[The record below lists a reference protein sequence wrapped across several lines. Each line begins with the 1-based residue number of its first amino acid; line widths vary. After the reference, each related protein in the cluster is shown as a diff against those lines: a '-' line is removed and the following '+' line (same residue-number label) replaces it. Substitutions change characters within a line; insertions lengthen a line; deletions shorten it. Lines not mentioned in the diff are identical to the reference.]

1 MEEKTT
7 AGDNWQP
14 EEVPQLTVDVY
25 RKENMI
31 YIVSTVAGVR
41 REDIDISI
49 DGNNITIRGNRRRP
63 YAAEQGMLLEECFWG
78 EFSREL
84 TISETFDIDK
94 VAAKLE
100 NGVLTV
106 EVPVIITSGHKKV
119 PVEIKM

>member
-1 MEEKTT
+1 MDEQNKTST
-7 AGDNWQP
+7 NWQP

-41 REDIDISI
+41 REDIDITI

-63 YAAEQGMLLEECFWG
+63 YAPDQGMLLEECFWG

-84 TISETFDIDK
+84 TVSETFDIEK
-94 VAAKLE
+94 VGAKLE

-106 EVPVIITSGHKKV
+106 EVPVIITTGHKKV
-119 PVEIKM
+119 PVEVRM

>member
-7 AGDNWQP
+7 ASDNWQP

-84 TISETFDIDK
+84 TISETFDIEK
-94 VAAKLE
+94 VGAKLE

-119 PVEIKM
+119 PVEIRM